1 MTISNRVLEYFA
13 VNSMVWM
20 TQLYI
25 IVSNGEEGAGKK
37 KKKDLQEEMQPADML
52 NNKSNLFT

>member
-13 VNSMVWM
+13 VNLMVWM

-25 IVSNGEEGAGKK
+25 IVSNGEEGTGK

>member
-1 MTISNRVLEYFA
+1 MEMTISNRALEYFA

-25 IVSNGEEGAGKK
+25 IVSNGEEGTGKK
-37 KKKDLQEEMQPADML
+37 KKR
-52 NNKSNLFT
+52 FTRRNATC

>member
-13 VNSMVWM
+13 VNLMVWM

-25 IVSNGEEGAGKK
+25 IDSNGEEGAG